1 MVMTGNVVTASIP
14 AAPAHPF
21 ATNIPNR
28 SPRFKTH
35 KGIGQAKNAVI
46 QKLHGGKARHDM
58 TIFRLENGHYL
69 PLITIHAGQ
78 TRDDIP
84 ELATPP
90 KPRSHIRWEISSL
103 IEREQYHRQQAEQ
116 CAEQRRALEESVGA
130 K

>member
-1 MVMTGNVVTASIP
+1 MTTPASVA
-14 AAPAHPF
+14 AAPPHPF
-21 ATNIPNR
+21 ATNIPSR
-28 SPRFKTH
+28 SPRFKAH
-35 KGIGQAKNAVI
+35 RGIGQAKNAVI
-46 QKLHGGKARHDM
+46 QKLRDGKAPCDM
-58 TIFRLENGHYL
+58 TIFRLEDGHYL

-116 CAEQRRALEESVGA
+116 CAEQRRALEAAVGA
-130 K
+130 GQ